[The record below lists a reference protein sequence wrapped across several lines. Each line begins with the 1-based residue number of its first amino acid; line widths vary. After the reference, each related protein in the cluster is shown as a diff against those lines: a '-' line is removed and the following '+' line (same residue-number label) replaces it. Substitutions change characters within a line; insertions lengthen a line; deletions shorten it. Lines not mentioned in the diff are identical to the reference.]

1 MKLSW
6 NIRRLFEGKMKIIL
20 SFCLVLLLAAC
31 GDEEHGDACP
41 PAQDLTNT
49 CTLCIFFDVL
59 TASAASMANAA
70 WGRLASSLSVVVLVV
85 AAIYIA
91 VRTLKMVSSFGK
103 QTVADYL
110 TGDKGGLFLLMF
122 KTAII
127 YGLLVTTEFRQF
139 IIAPLMEAA
148 LYIGSNIS
156 AVGRGVYVSVGTDW
170 NSIFNIM
177 SEAAKKFSETVNFVV
192 GLGEAM
198 ACDAT
203 KEGLRFWL
211 WDYLQLLYGS
221 ILFIFGWILLA
232 GITFYMVDVT
242 IRLAFAAVL
251 LPFGIAC
258 AISNLSMPFAKNIW
272 NLFINVFFSL
282 IMLGIVLGIV
292 VQVVM
297 HCIGGGPAPFLGAY
311 AYDLQEA
318 IDANRISEMSSAL
331 ANFGHLILTIVC
343 FSVMLQL
350 VEQMGLLASDISDTA
365 NASEMKTAQ
374 QAIAPL
380 GKAAMDNAKKVAGWT
395 GETAL
400 GAAEQVGHDVARAT
414 RLDKLYKWSGRKAEA
429 ARGFFTGTGAQGY
442 NAFWYRQSRNKI
454 KSELSGFASDNRT
467 DRIRRLWRW
476 IK

>member
-1 MKLSW
+1 MRRVW
-6 NIRRLFEGKMKIIL
+6 DIRQLFEGKMKIIL
-20 SFCLVLLLAAC
+20 SLCLVLLLSAC
-31 GDEEHGDACP
+31 GDEEHGAQCP
-41 PAQDLTNT
+41 TVQDLTSP
-49 CTLCIFFDVL
+49 CTLCMFFDVL
-59 TASAASMANAA
+59 TASASSMANAA
-70 WGRLASSLSVVVLVV
+70 WNRLAKGLSIVVLVV
-85 AAIYIA
+85 AAIHIA
-91 VRTLKMVSSFGK
+91 LYTLKMVFSFGK

-127 YGLLVTTEFRQF
+127 YSLLVTPEFRMF
-139 IIAPLMEAA
+139 VIAPLMEAA
-148 LYIGSNIS
+148 LYVGGQLSSVGGSY
-156 AVGRGVYVSVGTDW
+156 YVSIGTDW
-170 NSIFNIM
+170 DSIFGVM
-177 SEAAKKFSETVNFVV
+177 SKATEEFSRTVNFVV
-192 GLGEAM
+192 GIGEAM

-203 KEGLRFWL
+203 KEGVRFWL

-258 AISNLSMPFAKNIW
+258 AVSNLSMPFAKNIW

-297 HCIGGGPAPFLGAY
+297 HCIGGGPSPFLGAY
-311 AYDLQEA
+311 VYDIAEA
-318 IDANRISEMSSAL
+318 IDANKISEMSSAL
-331 ANFGHLILTIVC
+331 ANFGHLILTIIC

-350 VEQMGLLASDISDTA
+350 VEQMGLLAGDISDTA
-365 NASEMKTAQ
+365 SASEIKNAA

-380 GKAAMDNAKKVAGWT
+380 GKTAMNAAKKTAKWT

-414 RLDKLYKWSGRKAEA
+414 RLDKLYKWSGRKAEV
-429 ARGFFTGTGAQGY
+429 ARGFFTGTGARGY
-442 NAFWYRQSRNKI
+442 NAFWHKQTRNKI
-454 KSELSGFASDNRT
+454 MSELSDFKSDNRE

>member
-1 MKLSW
+1 MRRVW
-6 NIRRLFEGKMKIIL
+6 NIRQIFEGKMKIIL
-20 SFCLVLLLAAC
+20 SLCLVLLLAAC
-31 GDEEHGDACP
+31 GDEEHGAECP
-41 PAQDLTNT
+41 TVHDLTAP
-49 CTLCIFFDVL
+49 CTLCMFFDVL
-59 TASAASMANAA
+59 TSSAASMANAA
-70 WGRLASSLSVVVLVV
+70 WGRLARSLSVVVLIV
-85 AAIYIA
+85 AAIYVA
-91 VRTLKMVSSFGK
+91 LYTLKMVSSFGK

-122 KTAII
+122 KAAII
-127 YGLLVTTEFRQF
+127 YGLLVTPEFREF
-139 IIAPLMEAA
+139 VIAPLMEAA
-148 LYIGSNIS
+148 LF
-156 AVGRGVYVSVGTDW
+156 VGGQLSSVGGTFYASVGTTWDD
-170 NSIFNIM
+170 IFDVM
-177 SEAAKKFSETVNFVV
+177 SKATEQFSSTVNFVV
-192 GLGEAM
+192 GIGEAM

-203 KEGLRFWL
+203 KEGARFWL
-211 WDYLQLLYGS
+211 WEYLQLLYGS
-221 ILFIFGWILLA
+221 ILFCFGWILLA

-258 AISNLSMPFAKNIW
+258 AISNLTMPFAKNIW

-292 VQVVM
+292 IQVVM
-297 HCIGGGPAPFLGAY
+297 HCIGGGPSPFLGAY
-311 AYDLQEA
+311 VYDIGAA
-318 IDANRISEMSSAL
+318 IDANKVSEMSSAL
-331 ANFGHLILTIVC
+331 ANFGHLLLTIVC

-350 VEQMGLLASDISDTA
+350 VEQMGLLAGDISDTA
-365 NASEMKTAQ
+365 SASEIKNAA

-380 GKAAMDNAKKVAGWT
+380 GKTAMNSAKKIGKWT

-414 RLDKLYKWSGRKAEA
+414 RLDKLYKWSGRKAEV

-442 NAFWYRQSRNKI
+442 NAFWHKQTRTKLKN
-454 KSELSGFASDNRT
+454 EFTGFASDNRE

>member
-1 MKLSW
+1 MRRVW
-6 NIRRLFEGKMKIIL
+6 NIRQLFEGKMRIIL
-20 SFCLVLLLAAC
+20 TLCLVLLLAAC
-31 GDEEHGDACP
+31 GDEEHGSSCP
-41 PAQDLTNT
+41 TIQEAKNP
-49 CTLCIFFDVL
+49 CTLCMFFDVL
-59 TASAASMANAA
+59 TSSAAAMANAA
-70 WGRLASSLSVVVLVV
+70 WGRLARSLSVVVLIV

-91 VRTLKMVSSFGK
+91 LYTLKMVSSFGK

-122 KTAII
+122 KTAVI
-127 YGLLVTTEFRQF
+127 YGLLVTTEFREF

-148 LYIGSNIS
+148 LY
-156 AVGRGVYVSVGTDW
+156 VGGQLSFSGHKIYASLGTSWDD
-170 NSIFNIM
+170 IFGM
-177 SEAAKKFSETVNFVV
+177 MRQAAEQFSESVNFVV
-192 GLGEAM
+192 GIGEVM

-203 KEGLRFWL
+203 KEGMRFWL

-272 NLFINVFFSL
+272 NLFINVFFSM

-292 VQVVM
+292 IQIVM
-297 HCIGGGPAPFLGAY
+297 HCIGGGPSPFLGAY
-311 AYDLQEA
+311 VYDIAEA
-318 IDANRISEMSSAL
+318 IDANRVSEMSSAL

-350 VEQMGLLASDISDTA
+350 VEQMGLLAGDISDTA
-365 NASEMKTAQ
+365 AASSITPAQ
-374 QAIAPL
+374 QAGAAVQKIAV
-380 GKAAMDNAKKVAGWT
+380 DNAKKAGKWA
-395 GETAL
+395 GESAM
-400 GAAEQVGHDVARAT
+400 GAAGQIGHDVARAT
-414 RLDKLYKWSGRKAEA
+414 RLDKLYKWSGRKAEV
-429 ARGFFTGTGAQGY
+429 ARGFLTGTGAQGY
-442 NAFWYRQSRNKI
+442 NAFWHKQTINKI
-454 KSELSGFASDNRT
+454 KSELRDFKADNRE

>member
-1 MKLSW
+1 MRLGW

-20 SFCLVLLLAAC
+20 SFFFVLLLSAC
-31 GDEEHGDACP
+31 GDEEHGADCP
-41 PAQDLTNT
+41 TVQDLTSP
-49 CTLCIFFDVL
+49 CTLCMFFDIL
-59 TASAASMANAA
+59 TESATSMANAS
-70 WGRLASSLSVVVLVV
+70 WNRLAKPLSVVVLVV

-91 VRTLKMVSSFGK
+91 VHTLKMVSSFGK

-110 TGDKGGLFLLMF
+110 TGNKGGLFILMF

-127 YGLLVTTEFRQF
+127 YGLLVTPEFRKF
-139 IIAPLMEAA
+139 VIAPLMEAA
-148 LYIGSNIS
+148 LYVGSNIS
-156 AVGRGVYVSVGTDW
+156 SVGHGVYDSVGTDW
-170 NSIFNIM
+170 NGIFGAM
-177 SEAAKKFSETVNFVV
+177 KTAARNFSETVNFVV
-192 GLGEAM
+192 GIGEAM

-203 KEGLRFWL
+203 KEGLRFWM

-221 ILFIFGWILLA
+221 ILFCFGWILLA
-232 GITFYMVDVT
+232 GVTFYLVDVT

-311 AYDLQEA
+311 VYDIGAA
-318 IDANRISEMSSAL
+318 IDANKISEMSSAL
-331 ANFGHLILTIVC
+331 ANFGHLILTIIC
-343 FSVMLQL
+343 FSVLLQL
-350 VEQMGLLASDISDTA
+350 VEQMGMLASDISDTA
-365 NASEMKTAQ
+365 NASEMKTAE

-395 GETAL
+395 GETAM
-400 GAAEQVGHDVARAT
+400 GAAEQIGHDVARAT

-442 NAFWYRQSRNKI
+442 NAFWYKQSRNKI

>member
-1 MKLSW
+1 MRLSW
-6 NIRRLFEGKMKIIL
+6 NIRRLFEGKMKVIL
-20 SFCLVLLLAAC
+20 SFCLVLLLSAC
-31 GDEEHGDACP
+31 GDEEHGADCP
-41 PAQDLTNT
+41 TVQDLTSP
-49 CTLCIFFDVL
+49 CTLCMFFDVL
-59 TASAASMANAA
+59 TASATSMANAA
-70 WGRLASSLSVVVLVV
+70 WDRLAEPLSVVVLVV
-85 AAIYIA
+85 AAIHIA
-91 VRTLKMVSSFGK
+91 LYTLKMVSSFGK

-110 TGDKGGLFLLMF
+110 TGNKGGLFVLMF

-127 YGLLVTTEFRQF
+127 YGLLVTPEFRRF
-139 IIAPLMEAA
+139 VIAPLLEAA

-156 AVGRGVYVSVGTDW
+156 SVGGTIYTSVGTDW
-170 NSIFNIM
+170 ADIFNTM
-177 SEAAKKFSETVNFVV
+177 SEATAKFSQTVNFVV

-203 KEGLRFWL
+203 KEGMRFWM
-211 WDYLQLLYGS
+211 WEYLQLLYGS
-221 ILFIFGWILLA
+221 ILFCFGWILLA
-232 GITFYMVDVT
+232 GVTFYMVDVT

-311 AYDLQEA
+311 VYDINAA
-318 IDANRISEMSSAL
+318 IDGNRISEMSSAL

-343 FSVMLQL
+343 FSVLLQL
-350 VEQMGLLASDISDTA
+350 VEQMGMLAGDISDTA
-365 NASEMKTAQ
+365 GTGDMKTAQ
-374 QAIAPL
+374 QAVAPL
-380 GKAAMDNAKKVAGWT
+380 GKAVMDNAKKAAHWT

-414 RLDKLYKWSGRKAEA
+414 RLDKLYKWGGRKAEA
-429 ARGFFTGTGAQGY
+429 TRGFFTGTGAQGY
-442 NAFWYRQSRNKI
+442 NAFWHKQARNKI
-454 KSELSGFASDNRT
+454 KSELSGFASDNRENK
-467 DRIRRLWRW
+467 IRRLWRW